1 MRITAVDTS
10 VMWGNP
16 RNWVFVKISTDDP
29 DIYGWGEATLEG
41 KDATVQTAI
50 GQLGET
56 LIGKDP
62 LETERHWQA
71 LYRDGFWKGG
81 VVLNTALAGLDQAL
95 WDIKGKHYGAP
106 VYQLLGGP
114 ARDRIRLYTHVGIYE
129 AHRIA
134 TEAQQHIAAGFTALK
149 TGAWATDEPMSDHQ
163 AARLLGERMA
173 ILRQAVGRD
182 VDLMIDNH
190 GRSRPAQAIRQL
202 HAVKDSSI
210 TFFEEPVP
218 PDNIEAFRH
227 VRETAR
233 ELGIDLATG
242 ERYFTKWQYAPLLAG
257 QYVDVIQPDLC
268 HAGGITEVK
277 KIAALAEVHHV
288 LVAPHNPQGPLSTAA
303 AAHIGM
309 SVPNF
314 LMLEY
319 VPSQP
324 YRDRVVKE
332 PWPIEGGYLRVPDR
346 PGLGVDLDED
356 VIAANPPR
364 SFAYFKNLRDDTGAV
379 QDI

>member
-1 MRITAVDTS
+1 MGD
-10 VMWGNP
+10 
-16 RNWVFVKISTDDP
+16 
-29 DIYGWGEATLEG
+29 
-41 KDATVQTAI
+41 
-50 GQLGET
+50 
-56 LIGKDP
+56 
-62 LETERHWQA
+62 
-71 LYRDGFWKGG
+71 
-81 VVLNTALAGLDQAL
+81 
-95 WDIKGKHYGAP
+95 
-106 VYQLLGGP
+106 YQ
-114 ARDRIRLYTHVGIYE
+114 H
-129 AHRIA
+129 
-134 TEAQQHIAAGFTALK
+134 AA
-149 TGAWATDEPMSDHQ
+149 
-163 AARLLGERMA
+163 LLGERIA
-173 ILRQAVGRD
+173 ALRQAVGPD

-190 GRSRPAQAIRQL
+190 GKSRPAQAIRQL
-202 HAVKDSSI
+202 HAVKDSHI

-218 PDNIEAFRH
+218 PENIEAFRP

-242 ERYFTKWQYAPLLAG
+242 ERYFSKWQYAPLLAG
-257 QYVDVIQPDLC
+257 QFVDVIQPDLC

-288 LVAPHNPQGPLSTAA
+288 LVAPHNPMGPLSTAA

-309 SVPNF
+309 SVPNY

-332 PWPIEGGYLRVPDR
+332 PWQIKDGYLHVPDR

-379 QDI
+379 VDI